1 MPAVYLSKKQVKL
14 LYALIDDQ
22 MNLGQG
28 DYTDDE
34 WMTLENMFLKMGFIN
49 DLG

>member
-14 LYALIDDQ
+14 LYDLIDNQ
-22 MNLGQG
+22 TMLGQCE
-28 DYTDDE
+28 YTDDE
-34 WMTLENMFLKMGFIN
+34 WNDLENLILKMGFIL